1 MNKRRILIVDDEP
14 KVAFFFQQH
23 LDLVDENYQAKAVNS
38 GAAALEELQQHDYD
52 LMITDLRM
60 PQMDG
65 IELLRRVKQISP
77 TTKTILVTAYGS
89 EEVWEEA
96 RRLEIFR
103 SLSKPLKIP
112 DLLASVRE
120 AFSLPR
126 PKTKRGV
133 LALTGESFEELSKT
147 IEALRVDVGAQ
158 TIVVADTTG
167 RILVYTGHIEAIDL
181 DSTLALLGGT
191 MAASCELAHQ
201 LKYPQPLFLSHFE
214 GPPYDLFAANLGTDF
229 FLTIILSR
237 HKEASRIG
245 VVWLYTRRI
254 LQKIIELLGQET
266 MEPALEDGFAEN
278 VQSELDNLF
287 GASAVPAVPKVTPV
301 KTAKK
306 QAAPARAS
314 FSQEISS
321 ILSQFGQQTGVVVEK
336 RLDALDQPLS
346 PTAVNLILRSI
357 SSGLKNIHQHAN
369 ASIIGVSFNSDDEFL
384 YGRIVDDGIGFDRRN
399 PPELGSLKNLKA
411 AFKQLGGSLELSAY
425 PNQGTTMAISLPLK
439 TR

>member
-38 GAAALEELQQHDYD
+38 GAAALEELQHNDYD

-112 DLLASVRE
+112 DLLTSVRE
-120 AFSLPR
+120 AFSTPR
-126 PKTKRGV
+126 PQLKRGV
-133 LALTGESFEELSKT
+133 LALTGENFEELSKT

-158 TIVVADTTG
+158 TVVVADTTG
-167 RILVYTGHIEAIDL
+167 RILTDTGHIESFYL
-181 DSTLALLGGT
+181 DSMLALLGGT

-214 GPPYDLFAANLGTDF
+214 GPPYDLFAANLGNDF

-237 HKEASRIG
+237 HKGASRIG
-245 VVWLYTRRI
+245 VVWLYTRRV
-254 LQKIIELLGQET
+254 LQKVIELLGQERMQPT
-266 MEPALEDGFAEN
+266 LEDGFAEN

-287 GASAVPAVPKVTPV
+287 GDSPTSTAPKVEPV
-301 KTAKK
+301 NPTKK
-306 QAAPARAS
+306 QTAAPPAR

-321 ILSQFGQQTGVVVEK
+321 ILSQFGQQTGLVVEK

-346 PTAVNLILRSI
+346 PTAVNLTLRTI

-369 ASIIGVSFNSDDEFL
+369 ASIIGVSFNSDEENL
-384 YGRIVDDGIGFDRRN
+384 YGRIVDDGIGFN
-399 PPELGSLKNLKA
+399 NQTPPELGGLKNLKET
-411 AFKQLGGSLELSAY
+411 FKRLGGSLELSAY
-425 PNQGTTMAISLPLK
+425 PNQGTTLAITLPLK